1 LRPPSSSWTSRCL
14 EDVVVAAVA
23 PPTNGAAA
31 MPGRWGWDIPFLWHG
46 KAAKNWKDD
55 GMAAKFGGCGEMGQL
70 DS

>member
-1 LRPPSSSWTSRCL
+1 M
-14 EDVVVAAVA
+14 AAVA